1 MLRPYQFHT
10 RPKRVPSGPIVY
22 CHSMSTPIMPADRW
36 GERLIRRLGLW
47 SAVAVLVG
55 STIGS
60 GIFRTPASVAQR
72 IDDVPLFLL
81 AWVLGAVVVLCGALT
96 YSELAAAFPRSGGV
110 YVFVRESFGPLPAFL
125 FAWAELWIIRPG
137 AFGAI
142 GITASAY
149 TLRTLGADPAAVS
162 AVIGPIDIRAEQLL
176 GAGLILLV
184 GTVNYFGIH
193 RGAVLQNLSTVFKV
207 GALALL
213 VVVGFA
219 LGTPTEA
226 LPGGGVGAGI
236 FAQRAHVGL
245 SPFLLAMVAILWAYD
260 GWADLAFVGGE
271 VKQPQKT
278 LPRALLIGTSIVVV
292 LYLAANLVYLY
303 LIPIQQMKQAE
314 LVAADVARLSIG
326 SAGVVV
332 VSAAIAV
339 STFGTLNGSMMTAPR
354 IFFAAAEDRLFPAA
368 IALVDPRTH
377 APTGAIILM
386 TVMGMIFILVRTFTA
401 LADQFIIGIW
411 PFYALA
417 VAGVFVLRR
426 TRPRLERPY
435 KTLGYPLVPLVFLAG
450 ALLLLGNYLV
460 SETRAF
466 AIDIGIILTG
476 IPAYVLW
483 RRSQRVRPPV
493 TVDMQ

>member
-1 MLRPYQFHT
+1 
-10 RPKRVPSGPIVY
+10 
-22 CHSMSTPIMPADRW
+22 MPADRW

-60 GIFRTPASVAQR
+60 GIFRTPAGVAQR

-81 AWVLGAVVVLCGALT
+81 AWVLGALVVLCGALT

-149 TLRTLGADPAAVS
+149 TLRTLGADPAAVA
-162 AVIGPIDIRAEQLL
+162 AVVGPVEIRAEQLL
-176 GAGLILLV
+176 GAGYILLV

-193 RGAVLQNLSTVFKV
+193 RGAILQNLSTVFKV

-213 VVVGFA
+213 VLVGFA
-219 LGTPTEA
+219 LGKPAEPIT
-226 LPGGGVGAGI
+226 GGI
-236 FAQRAHVGL
+236 LSQRAHVGL

-271 VKQPQKT
+271 VQRPQKN

-292 LYLAANLVYLY
+292 LYLTANLVYLH
-303 LIPIQQMKQAE
+303 LLPIQQMKHAE
-314 LVAADVARLSIG
+314 LVAADVARLTIG
-326 SAGVVV
+326 TAGVVI

-354 IFFAAAEDRLFPAA
+354 IFFAAAEDGLFPNA
-368 IALVDPRTH
+368 IARVDPGTSS
-377 APTGAIILM
+377 PVGAIVLM

-435 KTLGYPLVPLVFLAG
+435 RTWGYPFVPLVFLAG

-460 SETRAF
+460 SETTAF
-466 AIDIGIILTG
+466 AVDIGIILSG
-476 IPAYVLW
+476 IPAYLLW
-483 RRSQRVRPPV
+483 KRAQRVRPPI
-493 TVDMQ
+493 TPIRP

>member
-1 MLRPYQFHT
+1 
-10 RPKRVPSGPIVY
+10 
-22 CHSMSTPIMPADRW
+22 MSAPLMPAPDRW
-36 GERLIRRLGLW
+36 GERLTRRLGLW

-60 GIFRTPASVAQR
+60 GIFRTPASVAQK

-81 AWVLGAVVVLCGALT
+81 AWVVGAIVVLCGALT

-125 FAWAELWIIRPG
+125 FVWAELLVIRPG

-149 TLRTLGADPAAVS
+149 TLRTLGIDPATVAAV
-162 AVIGPIDIRAEQLL
+162 VGPIEIRAEQLL
-176 GAGLILLV
+176 GAGFILLV
-184 GTVNYFGIH
+184 GAVNYYGIH
-193 RGAVLQNLSTVFKV
+193 RGAILQNLSTAFKV

-213 VVVGFA
+213 VLVGFA
-219 LGTPTEA
+219 LGQPTETI
-226 LPGGGVGAGI
+226 PGGI
-236 FAQRAHVGL
+236 FAQRAAVGL

-271 VKQPQKT
+271 VRQPQQT

-303 LIPIQQMKQAE
+303 LIPIQQMKHAE
-314 LVAADVARLSIG
+314 LVAADVARLAIG
-326 SAGVVV
+326 PAGVVV

-354 IFFAAAEDRLFPAA
+354 IFFAAAEDRQFPAA
-368 IALVDPRTH
+368 IARVDPRTH
-377 APTGAIILM
+377 APTGAIVLM
-386 TVMGMIFILVRTFTA
+386 TVMGMIFILIRTFTA

-426 TRPRLERPY
+426 TQPQLERPY
-435 KTLGYPLVPLVFLAG
+435 RTWGYPFVPLVFLAG
-450 ALLLLGNYLV
+450 ALFLLGNYLV
-460 SETRAF
+460 SETAAF
-466 AIDIGIILTG
+466 AVDIGIILVG
-476 IPAYVLW
+476 IPVHWIW
-483 RRSQRVRPPV
+483 RSWQRRTAPSAGSAH
-493 TVDMQ
+493 Q

>member
-1 MLRPYQFHT
+1 
-10 RPKRVPSGPIVY
+10 
-22 CHSMSTPIMPADRW
+22 MPAPDRW
-36 GERLIRRLGLW
+36 GERLTRRLGLW

-60 GIFRTPASVAQR
+60 GIFRTPASVAQK

-81 AWVLGAVVVLCGALT
+81 AWVVGAIVVLCGALT

-125 FAWAELWIIRPG
+125 FVWAELLVIRPG

-149 TLRTLGADPAAVS
+149 TLRTLGIDPATVAAV
-162 AVIGPIDIRAEQLL
+162 VGPIEIRAEQLL
-176 GAGLILLV
+176 GAGFILLV
-184 GTVNYFGIH
+184 GAVNYYGIH
-193 RGAVLQNLSTVFKV
+193 RGAILQNLSTAFKV

-213 VVVGFA
+213 VLVGFA
-219 LGTPTEA
+219 LGQPTETI
-226 LPGGGVGAGI
+226 PGGI
-236 FAQRAHVGL
+236 FAQRAAVGL

-271 VKQPQKT
+271 VRQPQQT

-303 LIPIQQMKQAE
+303 LIPIQQMKHAE
-314 LVAADVARLSIG
+314 LVAADVARLAIG
-326 SAGVVV
+326 PAGVVV

-354 IFFAAAEDRLFPAA
+354 IFFAAAEDRQFPAA
-368 IALVDPRTH
+368 IARVDPRTH
-377 APTGAIILM
+377 APTGAIVLM
-386 TVMGMIFILVRTFTA
+386 TVMGMIFILIRTFTA

-426 TRPRLERPY
+426 TQPQLERPY
-435 KTLGYPLVPLVFLAG
+435 RTWGYPFVPLVFLAG
-450 ALLLLGNYLV
+450 ALFLLGNYLV
-460 SETRAF
+460 SETAAF
-466 AIDIGIILTG
+466 AVDIGIILVG
-476 IPAYVLW
+476 IPVHAIW
-483 RRSQRVRPPV
+483 RSWQRRTPPPATSV
-493 TVDMQ
+493 G